1 MVVPHGPTT
10 HGLQHFH
17 ILKPSHN
24 IRFENRENVLPA
36 FPIKRRSDS
45 MMIYTAAFVL
55 CALLSSTQ
63 AQPVF
68 RSNAKGGKTL
78 GSTFLT
84 IAKNYTPSDDPPTG
98 GTLIETRSGTFS
110 LELEVTAIRP
120 LADEFDLL
128 CDQHGKVYSK
138 SMSGNN
144 TVTTSYSLGCR
155 LTSDKYDVYEA
166 AAIDLLE
173 AAQDDS
179 ASYSY
184 YSDTNSYWE
193 GGYSSTDPNA
203 AAAQQKALESLMAKA
218 NSVEEVML
226 VFSSWQ
232 YINTDSSFSYTSS
245 SSGSTITVS
254 LSQKYEYTEYPFA
267 ISGNDTNTDD

>member
-1 MVVPHGPTT
+1 
-10 HGLQHFH
+10 
-17 ILKPSHN
+17 
-24 IRFENRENVLPA
+24 
-36 FPIKRRSDS
+36 
-45 MMIYTAAFVL
+45 MMIYTAAIVL
-55 CALLSSTQ
+55 CALLSSAQ

-78 GSTFLT
+78 GSTFLA
-84 IAKNYTPSDDPPTG
+84 IAKNYTESDDPTDG
-98 GTLIETRSGTFS
+98 KLIETKSGTFS

-120 LADEFDLL
+120 LAEKFDLL

-179 ASYSY
+179 ASFSY
-184 YSDTNSYWE
+184 YSDTSSYWE
-193 GGYSSTDPNA
+193 GGYSSTNPNA

-218 NSVEEVML
+218 NTVEEVML
-226 VFSSWQ
+226 VFSTWQ
-232 YINTDSSFSYTSS
+232 YINTDSSSVYPPS

-254 LSQKYEYTEYPFA
+254 LSQKYEYTDVYPIA
-267 ISGNDTNTDD
+267 VSGNDTNTDD